1 MISEEEVLAILI
13 KSLPGTG
20 YKDLE
25 RITRS
30 IMVEAEDWQ
39 KADLIERIHDEIE
52 LKILHE
58 ARRVKSGYGLA
69 GNPYPEINENH
80 AQPFNKSGK

>member
-58 ARRVKSGYGLA
+58 ARRVKAGYGLA
-69 GNPYPEINENH
+69 DSPDPEITH
-80 AQPFNKSGK
+80 SAFQ